1 MRKLIL
7 CSLVLG
13 VFALPLDAYEPARAI
28 TFNESMAHYRAL
40 LRAQKE
46 AAERKVAEEKARK
59 ERMTNT
65 LIRVSL
71 NPQTPESRYAYLL
84 ERGADACAALLPAV
98 RADNAPAVTALN
110 RYRES
115 CDWAPLREKALKY
128 AMHNDKFSAFGA
140 LTQEEGNCPEP
151 FDFNPRVEGS
161 RWKPLSTPMLH
172 AVTSRCYRSAQER
185 QDFLKDSVI
194 RLNPGDR
201 SIFWLGDAY
210 ERGITGPQMTRRWLG
225 TVKQLVDAR
234 IRVSDRALWEVVALG
249 RSPSIYGDAFL
260 PFSVTRELVI
270 LSLKGGANGKQ
281 VLADL
286 DKAEDNWIW
295 KKYNREERKRL
306 SNLLEGRPENED
318 RNLGDRVHSAYQRVK
333 SWF

>member
-1 MRKLIL
+1 M
-7 CSLVLG
+7 S
-13 VFALPLDAYEPARAI
+13 ARAI

-59 ERMTNT
+59 ERMTDT

-71 NPQTPESRYAYLL
+71 NPQTPEGRYSFLI
-84 ERGADACAALLPAV
+84 ERGADVCAALMPAV
-98 RADNAPAVTALN
+98 RADNAAAVSALN

-115 CDWAPLREKALKY
+115 CDWAPLREKALQY
-128 AMHNDKFSAFGA
+128 AMRNDKLNAFRA

-172 AVTSRCYRSAQER
+172 AVTNRCYRSERER

-225 TVKQLVDAR
+225 TIKQLVDAR

-249 RSPSIYGDAFL
+249 RSPSVYGDAFL
-260 PFSVTRELVI
+260 PFGVTRELVI
-270 LSLKGGANGKQ
+270 LALNAS
-281 VLADL
+281 
-286 DKAEDNWIW
+286 
-295 KKYNREERKRL
+295 
-306 SNLLEGRPENED
+306 P
-318 RNLGDRVHSAYQRVK
+318 
-333 SWF
+333 